1 MAINALRKLVN
12 NEDKCD
18 IAIKNELQRGPKRI
32 RIASREEMKMEIKKY
47 KNMALRL
54 LEILKQNGIK
64 VPTGSFKI
72 DMNAGEGIRED
83 KGDRIFDINE
93 MSEPGKSNPGGL
105 NDDLMGIE
113 NADPNEDLGGY
124 QAQDLL
130 EAKDRLEEQLIKL
143 NMELK
148 EKNER
153 LLELL
158 EEQEDLKI

>member
-1 MAINALRKLVN
+1 MRVKIIEGLRKEHEDFEVAINALRKLVN

-18 IAIKNELQRGPKRI
+18 QAIKNELQRGPKRI
-32 RIASREEMKMEIKKY
+32 RIASREELKMEIKKY

-54 LEILKQNGIK
+54 LEILKQNGVK

-83 KGDRIFDINE
+83 KTGARVFDINE
-93 MSEPGKSNPGGL
+93 MSESGGKSGVGL
-105 NDDLMGIE
+105 NDDLGLE

-130 EAKDRLEEQLIKL
+130 EAKERLEDQLVKL
-143 NMELK
+143 N
-148 EKNER
+148 
-153 LLELL
+153 
-158 EEQEDLKI
+158 